1 MTKKEFMIQVIDF
14 LPDWKMG
21 RGLKALIQNDQ
32 LSAEVFEKLY
42 DIFRQGVMETYD
54 EVKKVQLKQRLRE
67 VEALRTQ
74 EEQDSQNEIIDLEQM
89 LEHL

>member
-1 MTKKEFMIQVIDF
+1 MIQVIDF